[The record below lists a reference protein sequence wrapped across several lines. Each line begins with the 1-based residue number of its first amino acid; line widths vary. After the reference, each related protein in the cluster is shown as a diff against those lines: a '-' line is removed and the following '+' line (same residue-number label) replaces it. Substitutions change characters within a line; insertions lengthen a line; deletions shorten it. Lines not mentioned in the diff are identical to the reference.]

1 MNNFSALQQLEKDL
15 YQLEKTNDA
24 LKTTLHLGVKVNK
37 TSKEP
42 MLKSLNIEL
51 IEFEDVEIS
60 VFGI

>member
-24 LKTTLHLGVKVNK
+24 LKTTLHLGVKVNN

-42 MLKSLNIEL
+42 MLKSFNIEL

-60 VFGI
+60 FFGI

>member
-24 LKTTLHLGVKVNK
+24 LKTTLHLDVKVNK

-42 MLKSLNIEL
+42 MLKSFNIEL
-51 IEFEDVEIS
+51 IEFEDVEIPF
-60 VFGI
+60 FGI